1 MDENSTFSIV
11 DLETTAPFKEGGH
24 IIQIGISFVKN
35 WKIINNF
42 QTMVNPGVK
51 IPEQIVDLTGI
62 KNEDVENAPYFEDL
76 VRMIHDQLSGTVFVA
91 HNVRYDF
98 PYLNGEFARIK
109 MRRLRLEYVDTVQ
122 LAQIVF
128 PTMNSYK
135 LDELVSKLGIN
146 LPRHHRADQDA
157 SATAQLF
164 LKIHEHL
171 QEFPQNTLNNLINH
185 SKSLLGNTETIFQLS
200 KGKRTFPGDR
210 YGPFDIARLKKID
223 KGQLIKWIEAK
234 KQSSLSK
241 PLPATVLRPR
251 QESFANILQSKITGK
266 NNKIFSVFSRPRFGK
281 TNAYLDLA
289 VKIAAKGY
297 KILIIEENYLRRR
310 STFQK
315 SQSLFPENKDLF
327 QIPITR
333 KDFVSLDKLADAF
346 LTEDNPSRQ
355 LAKLRVISWLLKSRT
370 GNLNEFVNGFPEP
383 LFNFFSDQDSP
394 NKFDYFERSISS
406 YTFPSIAITDLDS
419 FLRTKNEFSR
429 EYNLFIFDVDKGVSN
444 LIDMLPFFSKKII
457 LFTQAQSYIKNW
469 YSIRDFSDMNSV
481 ILSLGSELK

>member
-1 MDENSTFSIV
+1 M
-11 DLETTAPFKEGGH
+11 
-24 IIQIGISFVKN
+24 
-35 WKIINNF
+35 
-42 QTMVNPGVK
+42 
-51 IPEQIVDLTGI
+51 
-62 KNEDVENAPYFEDL
+62 
-76 VRMIHDQLSGTVFVA
+76 
-91 HNVRYDF
+91 
-98 PYLNGEFARIK
+98 
-109 MRRLRLEYVDTVQ
+109 
-122 LAQIVF
+122 
-128 PTMNSYK
+128 
-135 LDELVSKLGIN
+135 
-146 LPRHHRADQDA
+146 
-157 SATAQLF
+157 
-164 LKIHEHL
+164 KIHEHL

-444 LIDMLPFFSKKII
+444 LIDMLPFFPKK
-457 LFTQAQSYIKNW
+457 LFCLLRPRAI
-469 YSIRDFSDMNSV
+469 
-481 ILSLGSELK
+481 